1 MNLAMRYRLQ
11 AVIRYHDEFAERL
24 RLENEQAAQQ
34 DSDTDDQAEQQ
45 PAEQDQVSN
54 LPPPQ
59 QKLFH
64 MHREVARQLRAVL
77 EAEPVQSG
85 ITEAR
90 LAPNRVYRDM
100 GRMPPRTTYQSAG
113 IIH

>member
-1 MNLAMRYRLQ
+1 MNLAMRYRLES
-11 AVIRYHDEFAERL
+11 VIRYHEEFAERL
-24 RLENEQAAQQ
+24 RLENEQEGESY
-34 DSDTDDQAEQQ
+34 DENDDQPEEQS
-45 PAEQDQVSN
+45 AEQDQVAN
-54 LPPPQ
+54 LSPQ
-59 QKLFH
+59 QQRLFH

-85 ITEAR
+85 IANAR

-100 GRMPPRTTYQSAG
+100 GHMPPGATYQSAG